1 MVAVA
6 FSSAAGAVS
15 ISATDQPCCA
25 KTWAMPLPMVPAP
38 MTAARLM
45 SGSFR
50 IHRATSTA
58 VAASDDGGEEAALGP
73 ERAAR

>member
-6 FSSAAGAVS
+6 FSSAAGTVS

-25 KTWAMPLPMVPAP
+25 KTWAMPLPIVPAP

-45 SGSFR
+45 SAPFGST
-50 IHRATSTA
+50 RATSTA
-58 VAASDDGGEEAALGP
+58 AAVRAHGGEQAALGP